1 MGHQA
6 RESRGVI
13 THIGPAVSAAGI
25 SPSGD
30 KKGGKTMI
38 KITRLRRMRW
48 ALGLSMAALSRQ
60 VQVNANFMSAV
71 ERGQTVASGNFRIA
85 MARFYNVHS
94 DYLFDN
100 EGFAL
105 DEFGA
110 PLRGNV
116 RKDDDDE

>member
-1 MGHQA
+1 
-6 RESRGVI
+6 
-13 THIGPAVSAAGI
+13 
-25 SPSGD
+25 
-30 KKGGKTMI
+30 
-38 KITRLRRMRW
+38 MRW

-71 ERGQTVASGNFRIA
+71 ERGQTVASGNFQAA
-85 MARFYNVHS
+85 MSRFYNVHK
-94 DYLFDN
+94 DYLFDS

-110 PLRGNV
+110 PLRGPA